1 VTRATLSDEE
11 FRMWAEWLAEE
22 FGFRWAPERREILRT
37 RLEPRRA
44 ALGVDTFEQLLFHLR
59 FNPEREAER
68 ERLIPHLTNNESYF
82 CRERGTLDVIR
93 TEVLAALAQAVG
105 RAGPLRILSAACS
118 TGEEAYTLAI
128 LARESGLFGPQG
140 VRVTGVDLD
149 GEALARAAAGTYGE
163 HAFRGTDESWRRRYF
178 VQRDDATWEVRPEVR
193 ALVTFGRANL
203 VRQGWREHLPPQH
216 LILCRNVMIYFDQG
230 AIRRVAEGLYQAL
243 APGGYLFLGH
253 AESLRHV
260 PVPFRLERRTGALF
274 YRRPEAAE

>member
-1 VTRATLSDEE
+1 
-11 FRMWAEWLAEE
+11 MWAEWLAEE

-93 TEVLAALAQAVG
+93 SEVLPALAQAVG
-105 RAGPLRILSAACS
+105 RMGTLRILSAACS

-149 GEALARAAAGTYGE
+149 GDALARAAAGVYGE
-163 HAFRGTDESWRRRYF
+163 HSFRGTDDDWRRRFF
-178 VQRDDATWEVRPEVR
+178 VPKGGATWEVRPEVR
-193 ALVTFGRANL
+193 ALVAFSGTNL
-203 VRQGWREHLPPQH
+203 VRRGWWENLPPQH

-230 AIRRVAEGLYQAL
+230 GIRRVAEGLYQAL
-243 APGGYLFLGH
+243 GPGGYLFLGH

-260 PVPFRLERRTGALF
+260 PVPFRLERRPGALF
-274 YRRPEAAE
+274 YRRPEAGE